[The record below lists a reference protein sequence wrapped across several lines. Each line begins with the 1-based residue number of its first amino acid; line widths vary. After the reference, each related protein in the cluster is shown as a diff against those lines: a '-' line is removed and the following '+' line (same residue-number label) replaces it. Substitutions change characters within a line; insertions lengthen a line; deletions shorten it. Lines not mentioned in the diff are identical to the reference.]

1 MREDTSIA
9 FEIVGV
15 SILLGALLYGIG
27 VLPTLGLTG
36 GLLVITAA
44 QFINKR

>member
-1 MREDTSIA
+1 MREYTSIA

-27 VLPTLGLTG
+27 VLPTLGFMG

>member
-1 MREDTSIA
+1 MNEYIA
-9 FEIVGV
+9 IVLEIIGASVL
-15 SILLGALLYGIG
+15 IGALLYGMGI
-27 VLPTLGLTG
+27 VPTLGFTG